1 MRQLHIYT
9 PNTAKQINI
18 KKKKKSSPWLLL
30 DLREEETTEVYGDYS
45 VVWASMALAWD
56 SW

>member
-9 PNTAKQINI
+9 PNTAKQITI
-18 KKKKKSSPWLLL
+18 KKKKSSPWLLL
-30 DLREEETTEVYGDYS
+30 DLWEEETTEVFGDYS